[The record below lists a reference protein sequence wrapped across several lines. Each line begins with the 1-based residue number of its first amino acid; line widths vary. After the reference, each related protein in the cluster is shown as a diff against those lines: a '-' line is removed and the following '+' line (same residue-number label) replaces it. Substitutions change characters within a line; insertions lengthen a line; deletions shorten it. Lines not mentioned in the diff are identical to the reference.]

1 MGKRKSMK
9 SVLSAILICFICI
22 SAKAQL
28 TPFELSKDKN
38 YTATYAEVISYY
50 QKLNKLYPQQMKMVN
65 YGTTDV
71 GKPLTLIILSRDG
84 VFDPALVKKQDKRV
98 LLINNGIHPGEPE
111 GIDASMMLVRDLLK
125 KNELPKNV
133 VLCFI
138 ALYNIDGNLNRG
150 QSRVSQNGPVA
161 YGFRGNYRNLD
172 LNRDFIKAD
181 SRNALAFTQILNAWK
196 PEIFLDNHTSDGA
209 DYQYVMTLIET
220 QKDKQNPIL
229 ADYTSKTLTPYLYSH
244 MKKSGYE
251 MIPYGAGEEGLP
263 DSGIVSFLE
272 TPRFATGFTAQHN
285 IISYI
290 TETHMLKAFDKRV
303 YATYDFMQHLID
315 INQRDATLIG
325 ALKQKADAAVIN
337 QKTFAL
343 KWEVDKQKVDTITFK
358 GYEAGYKTS
367 DVSGLKRLYYDRDK
381 PYTRTI
387 KFYNTYKATA
397 TADKPVAY
405 VIPQAWGKV
414 IDLFKLNGVKMQ
426 QLAHD
431 TTLSLQMYYFGDI
444 KTPARPFEG
453 HYLHSNVQLNPV
465 DMPVKFY
472 AGDYVVYTNQAVN
485 RYIVETLEPQGVD
498 SFFAWNFFDSMLGEK
513 EYFSDYVFEDKAA
526 DLLKKDPALKQKL
539 DDAKAKDPQLA
550 NSAQAQLFFVYRN
563 SPYFEKTYMRYPVG
577 RLLTNTKL
585 DLK

>member
-1 MGKRKSMK
+1 MGKRKLMK

-181 SRNALAFTQILNAWK
+181 SRNALAFTQILNTWK

-229 ADYTSKTLTPYLYSH
+229 ANYTSKTLTPYLYSH

-367 DVSGLKRLYYDRDK
+367 EVSGLKRLYYDRDK

-426 QLAHD
+426 QLTHD

-453 HYLHSNVQLNPV
+453 HYLHSNVQLNAV

-513 EYFSDYVFEDKAA
+513 EYFSDYVFEDKAS

-550 NSAQAQLFFVYRN
+550 SSAQAQLFFVYRN

>member
-1 MGKRKSMK
+1 MRSF
-9 SVLSAILICFICI
+9 LSAILFCFVCL
-22 SAKAQL
+22 SAQAQL
-28 TPFELSKDKN
+28 TPFELSNDKN

-50 QKLNKLYPQQMKMVN
+50 QKLNKLYPQQMKMIN

-71 GKPLTLIILSRDG
+71 GKPLTLIVLSKDK
-84 VFDPALVKKQDKRV
+84 VFDPAQIKKLDKRV

-125 KNELPKNV
+125 KNQLPKDV

-181 SRNALAFTQILNAWK
+181 SRNALAFTQILTTWK
-196 PEIFLDNHTSDGA
+196 PEVFLDNHTSDGA

-303 YATYDFMQHLID
+303 YATYDFMQHLIN
-315 INQRDATLIG
+315 INQRDAKLIG
-325 ALKQKADAAVIN
+325 ELKKKADAAVIS
-337 QKTFAL
+337 QKNFPL
-343 KWEVDKQKVDTITFK
+343 KWEVDMKTVDTITFK
-358 GYEAGYKTS
+358 GYEAAYKTS
-367 DVSGLKRLYYDRDK
+367 DVSGLKRLYYDRNK
-381 PYTRTI
+381 PYTKI
-387 KFYNTYKATA
+387 INFYNTYKATA
-397 TADKPVAY
+397 TADKPLAY

-414 IDLFKLNGVKMQ
+414 IDLFKLNGVKME

-431 TTLSLQMYYFGDI
+431 TTLNLQMYYFGDI
-444 KTPARPFEG
+444 KTPTRPFEG

-465 DMPVKFY
+465 DMAVKFY
-472 AGDYVVYTNQAVN
+472 AGDYVVYTNQALN

-550 NSAQAQLFFVYRN
+550 KSGAAQLFFVYRN

>member
-1 MGKRKSMK
+1 MRSFLLAI
-9 SVLSAILICFICI
+9 VLFFACI
-22 SAKAQL
+22 GANAQL

-50 QKLNKLYPQQMKMVN
+50 QKVNKLYPQQMKMIN

-71 GKPLTLIILSRDG
+71 GKPLTLIVLSKNG
-84 VFDPALVKKQDKRV
+84 VFDPALIKKQDKRV

-111 GIDASMMLVRDLLK
+111 GIDASMMLVRDMLK
-125 KNELPKNV
+125 KNQLPKDV
-133 VLCFI
+133 VICLV

-181 SRNALAFTQILNAWK
+181 SRNALAFTQILTTWK
-196 PEIFLDNHTSDGA
+196 PEVFLDNHTSDGA

-315 INQRDATLIG
+315 INQRDAKLIG
-325 ALKQKADAAVIN
+325 ELKEKADAAVIS
-337 QKTFAL
+337 QKTFPL
-343 KWEVDKQKVDTITFK
+343 KWEVDMKAVDTITFK

-367 DVSGLKRLYYDRDK
+367 DVSGLKRLYYDRNK
-381 PYTRTI
+381 PYTKVI
-387 KFYNTYKATA
+387 KFYNTYKTTV
-397 TADKPVAY
+397 TADKPLAY
-405 VIPQAWGKV
+405 IIPQAWGKV

-431 TTLSLQMYYFGDI
+431 TTLNLQMYYFGDI
-444 KTPARPFEG
+444 KTPTRPFEG
-453 HYLHSNVQLNPV
+453 HYLHSSVQLNPV

-472 AGDYVVYTNQAVN
+472 AGDYVVYTNQAIN

-550 NSAQAQLFFVYRN
+550 NSAQGQLFFVYKN

-577 RLLTNTKL
+577 RILNDTKL

>member
-1 MGKRKSMK
+1 MK
-9 SVLSAILICFICI
+9 IVFSALIACFITL

-38 YTATYAEVISYY
+38 YSATYAQVIDYY
-50 QKLNKLYPQQMKMVN
+50 QKLNKLYPQQMKLLN

-71 GKPLTLIILSRDG
+71 GKPLTLVVLSKDK
-84 VFDPALVKKQDKRV
+84 VFDPVVIKKQNKRV

-111 GIDASMMLVRDLLK
+111 GIDASMMLVRDMLK
-125 KNELPKNV
+125 NNTLPKDV
-133 VLCFI
+133 VICLI

-150 QSRVSQNGPVA
+150 LSRVSQNGPSA

-181 SRNALAFTQILNAWK
+181 SRNALAFTQILTTWK

-220 QKDKQNPIL
+220 QKEKQNPIL
-229 ADYTSKTLTPYLYSH
+229 ADYTTKTLTPYLYGK

-290 TETHMLKAFDKRV
+290 TETHMLKPFDKRV
-303 YATYDFMQHLID
+303 YATYDFMQHLIE
-315 INQRDATLIG
+315 INQRDAKLIG
-325 ALKQKADAAVIN
+325 ELKRKADEQVTN
-337 QKTFAL
+337 QENFAL
-343 KWEVDKQKVDTITFK
+343 SWAVDMGKVDTITFK
-358 GYEAGYKTS
+358 GYEAGHKTS
-367 DVSGLKRLYYDRDK
+367 DVSGLPRLYYDRNK
-381 PYTRTI
+381 PYTKTI
-387 KFYNTYKATA
+387 KYYNTYKVTA

-414 IDLFKLNGVKMQ
+414 IDLFKLNGVQMK

-431 TTLSLQMYYFGDI
+431 TTLNLQMYYIADL

-453 HYLHSNVQLNPV
+453 HYLHTGVKLNTV
-465 DMPVKFY
+465 DMPIKFY
-472 AGDYVVYTNQAVN
+472 TGDYVVYTNQPIN

-498 SFFAWNFFDSMLGEK
+498 SFFAWNFFDSVLGEK
-513 EYFSDYVFEDKAA
+513 EYFSDYVFEDIAA
-526 DLLKKDPALKQKL
+526 DLLKKDPSIKQKL

-550 NSAQAQLFFVYRN
+550 KNAEAQLMFVYRN
-563 SPYFEKTYMRYPVG
+563 SPYFEKTFMRYPVG

>member
-1 MGKRKSMK
+1 MK